1 MTASGNRGW
10 CSDLSDRVRVIRDND
25 VWRVTERSCFDEFSR
40 ERLGGNVGEKG
51 EVCDSVF
58 WLCIGRIS
66 RRRAQSE
73 PVFLHEDYRFHKLFM
88 KLYCTLCE
96 RLFFFEKSN
105 TFIEAYSSSE
115 FILLFYSR
123 EIWQIF
129 LFTLFV
135 SFNKIDFFLDK
146 FIIIPRMINEIRW
159 ALL

>member
-40 ERLGGNVGEKG
+40 ERWREGWSLRQRFLTLYWPYFPTASAVRARF
-51 EVCDSVF
+51 SSRR
-58 WLCIGRIS
+58 LSISRIS
-66 RRRAQSE
+66 
-73 PVFLHEDYRFHKLFM
+73 FLRNCIVLFASV
-88 KLYCTLCE
+88 C
-96 RLFFFEKSN
+96 FFFLKNRILLSKL
-105 TFIEAYSSSE
+105 ILSSE

-135 SFNKIDFFLDK
+135 SFSKIDFFLDK
-146 FIIIPRMINEIRW
+146 FIIPRMINEIRW
-159 ALL
+159 ASF

>member
-40 ERLGGNVGEKG
+40 ERWREGWSLRQRFLTLYWPYFPTASAVRARF
-51 EVCDSVF
+51 SSRR
-58 WLCIGRIS
+58 LSISRIS
-66 RRRAQSE
+66 
-73 PVFLHEDYRFHKLFM
+73 FLRN
-88 KLYCTLCE
+88 CIVICAGVC
-96 RLFFFEKSN
+96 FFFLKNRILLSKL
-105 TFIEAYSSSE
+105 ILSSE

-135 SFNKIDFFLDK
+135 SFSKIDFFLDK
-146 FIIIPRMINEIRW
+146 FIIPRMINEIRW
-159 ALL
+159 ASF